1 MQVQGIDKSNSPVT
15 HPCILNW
22 RNARAIRLKVSIC
35 FVIVDERKPYESRFE
50 ALVPKGKKSMVM
62 IVVFV
67 TKATD

>member
-1 MQVQGIDKSNSPVT
+1 MQRTDKRSKSPVA
-15 HPCILNW
+15 HPCIHNW
-22 RNARAIRLKVSIC
+22 RIARAIRLKISTC